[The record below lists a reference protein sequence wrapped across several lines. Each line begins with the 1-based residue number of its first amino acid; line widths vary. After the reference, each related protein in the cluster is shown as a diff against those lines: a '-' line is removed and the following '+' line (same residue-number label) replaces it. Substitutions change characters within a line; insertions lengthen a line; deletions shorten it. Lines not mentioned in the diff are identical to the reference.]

1 MFNTIVPGLEEEF
14 LAVEIEQNFQRFTS
28 ISIPVIERKLDDA
41 CLDMGDISPAVPVE
55 SSFGD
60 NKQQPNQSRQ
70 GIFSIEEG
78 NDSGYCVKQLL
89 VFSPPPVLVIHI
101 NRFKQSQHSGQLVKI
116 QDEVSYPLELN
127 LSPFV
132 KENDKN
138 ASSYQY
144 SLYGIV
150 CHDGPIT
157 GGHYYSLIRTT
168 PDENLWCKVSDSNV
182 QPIQSP
188 LGNRGAYI
196 LMYQQIK

>member
-1 MFNTIVPGLEEEF
+1 M
-14 LAVEIEQNFQRFTS
+14 
-28 ISIPVIERKLDDA
+28 IERKQDDA

-60 NKQQPNQSRQ
+60 NKQQPNQSSQ
-70 GIFSIEEG
+70 GIFSLEEGLNEITQEETFTLKDLPCSICSSSG